1 MHTGT
6 SSAFRSSSWALSC
19 GRVIGSFAMSADVA
33 VFETANRNDALITR
47 GRGYDPRVV
56 TPEIPGDDL
65 GEDRWWE
72 VLGELR

>member
-1 MHTGT
+1 
-6 SSAFRSSSWALSC
+6 
-19 GRVIGSFAMSADVA
+19 MSADVA